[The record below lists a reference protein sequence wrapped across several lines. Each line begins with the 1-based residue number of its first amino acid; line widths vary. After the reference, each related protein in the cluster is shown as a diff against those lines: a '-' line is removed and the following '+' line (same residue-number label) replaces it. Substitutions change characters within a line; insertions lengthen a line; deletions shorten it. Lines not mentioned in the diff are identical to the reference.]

1 MKYLEE
7 NLLLEKVSLA
17 IVCNALHRDKSSG
30 HAVHYFLQTN
40 CVVLGQDSQSHDSQ
54 AVLCYNCLYRPGS
67 VLLLSLSALLQ
78 LQNLLRVILADFMR
92 LLQCCLACLETEVGV
107 DCVWVDALGD
117 FELAV
122 HNEKDPIDAIA
133 TLLDELLP
141 PDVRS

>member
-78 LQNLLRVILADFMR
+78 LQNLLRIILADFMR